1 MDLNTEELLRKLQLH
16 DNDAWREFVEDLV
29 PRMFAYALRHVKSRA
44 TAEDIAEETMSR
56 VVSAI
61 GDFTFEGV
69 PLDVWVYKIERNVLT
84 DYYRHHA
91 NRSMLPF
98 EEFMDGHSTGILRD
112 PYELAEAADT
122 RAIILQAIDTLQEPR
137 RAVVRLRLLEGRSV
151 HEVAFL
157 LGLSESNVK
166 VLLFRALGQI
176 RSIVADKMGGAHGQQ

>member
-1 MDLNTEELLRKLQLH
+1 MDLNTDEFLHRLQLH

-61 GDFTFEGV
+61 GDFTYEGV

-84 DYYRHHA
+84 DYYRHHT

-98 EEFMDGHSTGILRD
+98 EEFMDGHSTGLLRD

-137 RAVVRLRLLEGRSV
+137 RSVVRLRLLEGRSV

-176 RSIVADKMGGAHGQQ
+176 RSIVADRMGEVHGQQ